1 MLRGSIVSMKPKK
14 RKTFSHRKY
23 TGKLANPIYEPI
35 FGGLLSEL
43 ARPQAEKRANEQ
55 RLVKLQSLFVW
66 YEIDPD
72 APNAWE
78 KLAIFLALTHVPG
91 MQVIHEPKGKRGRKP
106 SWKDGLANELLNE
119 VKALRPGHN
128 SYEAAIR
135 ELRADKSKIWKR
147 YTLPNL
153 ITRHREAR
161 RAEAKRRL
169 LAKALANTGTTPVMG
184 AGLLGAIGSLRAD
197 ENS

>member
-1 MLRGSIVSMKPKK
+1 VLRGSIVSMKPKK

-43 ARPQAEKRANEQ
+43 ARPQA
-55 RLVKLQSLFVW
+55 
-66 YEIDPD
+66 
-72 APNAWE
+72 PNAWE

-106 SWKDGLANELLNE
+106 SWKDGLANEVLNE